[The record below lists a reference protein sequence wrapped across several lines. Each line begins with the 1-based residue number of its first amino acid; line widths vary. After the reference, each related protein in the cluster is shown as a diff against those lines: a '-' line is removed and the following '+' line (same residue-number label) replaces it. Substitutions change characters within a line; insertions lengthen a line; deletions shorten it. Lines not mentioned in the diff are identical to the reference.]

1 MPHLSKKL
9 KIGIPALIIVVV
21 AIVLLVV
28 ASWIGNNAPET
39 SDAHVYADT
48 IKVVPQV
55 SGQIVK
61 LPVHD
66 NEAVK
71 KGQLLFQI
79 DPRPYKLALEQAQA
93 ELKALEA
100 QIKLTQ
106 RSVNAQKFGANSAD
120 AAVAAARAKAA
131 QAAETLK
138 RIEPLL
144 KEGYASAQEVSQA
157 RAAQKAA
164 EAQLKAA
171 IQQSKGA
178 AAGVSGVQALVA
190 KKAAAEAQI
199 ALAKLKLGFATVRAP
214 FDGRIVSLTTRAG
227 QSVSPNTPVFTLIAT
242 DHWYVVANF
251 RETDLAGIRPGTP
264 ATVYLMSAPDTRF
277 KGVVASVGYGVT
289 PSGGGSSLPFAG
301 LPYVPKTINWVHV
314 SQRFPVRIL
323 VKNPDPRLFR
333 IGASA
338 VAIVHTREAA
348 ASAPPQ

>member
-138 RIEPLL
+138 RVQRPITDSEP
-144 KEGYASAQEVSQA
+144 
-157 RAAQKAA
+157 
-164 EAQLKAA
+164 
-171 IQQSKGA
+171 
-178 AAGVSGVQALVA
+178 
-190 KKAAAEAQI
+190 
-199 ALAKLKLGFATVRAP
+199 
-214 FDGRIVSLTTRAG
+214 D
-227 QSVSPNTPVFTLIAT
+227 
-242 DHWYVVANF
+242 
-251 RETDLAGIRPGTP
+251 
-264 ATVYLMSAPDTRF
+264 
-277 KGVVASVGYGVT
+277 
-289 PSGGGSSLPFAG
+289 FAG
-301 LPYVPKTINWVHV
+301 EQSLSQILTWTETKTVWHPKG
-314 SQRFPVRIL
+314 L
-323 VKNPDPRLFR
+323 
-333 IGASA
+333 
-338 VAIVHTREAA
+338 
-348 ASAPPQ
+348 